1 MVKSATI
8 YDVASGAGVSIT
20 TVSRYLN
27 NPQQVAEKTRKRIQ
41 IAMRELEFVPKAEA
55 VARARTQTRR
65 IAVLTPFLTAQSFVQ
80 RIDAIHRVLLPK
92 GYEMITYTVD
102 SQDQLDAYLSV
113 LPVNNRIDAMI
124 VLALPISEEAA
135 TVFDANSIPLV
146 GVEVGSSSISS
157 VEIDNIRGG
166 KLAASYLVGRGYRQ
180 MGFFGESGEPVY
192 SMHATQERLQGFS
205 QKLSELGFPID
216 EDHICFH
223 EYGIQPT
230 VDAALELLS
239 RPFRPDAVFCSSD
252 YQAIC
257 VQKAARMLDIRVP
270 QQLGILGFDDTYTA
284 DFMELSTIRQSL
296 ERSGEIAAGLV
307 IDKLEESQTQRKR
320 LLLDLTIV
328 ERKTT

>member
-1 MVKSATI
+1 
-8 YDVASGAGVSIT
+8 
-20 TVSRYLN
+20 
-27 NPQQVAEKTRKRIQ
+27 
-41 IAMRELEFVPKAEA
+41 MRELEFVPKAEA

-135 TVFDANSIPLV
+135 SVFDANSIPLV
-146 GVEVGSSSISS
+146 GVEVGSSSIST

-223 EYGIQPT
+223 EYGIEPT
-230 VDAALELLS
+230 VDAAMKLLS
-239 RPFRPDAVFCSSD
+239 GPFRPDAVFCSSD

>member
-1 MVKSATI
+1 MAKSATI

-146 GVEVGSSSISS
+146 GVEVGSSSIST

-192 SMHATQERLQGFS
+192 SMHATRERLQGFS

>member
-1 MVKSATI
+1 MAKSSTI

-135 TVFDANSIPLV
+135 SVFDANSIPLV
-146 GVEVGSSSISS
+146 GVEVGLSSISS

-180 MGFFGESGEPVY
+180 MGFLGESGEPVY
-192 SMHATQERLQGFS
+192 SMHATQERLQGFT

-307 IDKLEESQTQRKR
+307 IDKLEESQTQHKH

>member
-1 MVKSATI
+1 
-8 YDVASGAGVSIT
+8 
-20 TVSRYLN
+20 
-27 NPQQVAEKTRKRIQ
+27 
-41 IAMRELEFVPKAEA
+41 
-55 VARARTQTRR
+55 
-65 IAVLTPFLTAQSFVQ
+65 
-80 RIDAIHRVLLPK
+80 
-92 GYEMITYTVD
+92 
-102 SQDQLDAYLSV
+102 
-113 LPVNNRIDAMI
+113 MI

>member
-146 GVEVGSSSISS
+146 GVEVGSSSIST

>member
-1 MVKSATI
+1 MAKSATI

-27 NPQQVAEKTRKRIQ
+27 NPQQVAERTRKKIQ

-55 VARARTQTRR
+55 VARARAQTKR

-113 LPVNNRIDAMI
+113 LPVNNRIDATI
-124 VLALPISEEAA
+124 VLALPIPEEAA
-135 TVFDANSIPLV
+135 TVFNANSIPLV
-146 GVEVGSSSISS
+146 GVEAGLSSISG
-157 VEIDNIRGG
+157 VVIDNIKGG

-180 MGFFGESGEPVY
+180 VGFFGESGEPVY
-192 SMHATQERLQGFS
+192 SMQATQERLQGFR
-205 QKLSELGFPID
+205 QKLSELGYPID
-216 EDHICFH
+216 ENHICFH
-223 EYGIQPT
+223 EYGIQST
-230 VDAALELLS
+230 VDAAVSLLS
-239 RPFRPDAVFCSSD
+239 KPFRPDAVFCSSD
-252 YQAIC
+252 YQAIS

-270 QQLGILGFDDTYTA
+270 QQLGILGFDDTYNA

-296 ERSGEIAAGLV
+296 ERSGEIAAGLI
-307 IDKLEESQTQRKR
+307 IDQLEGDLTQRR
-320 LLLDLTIV
+320 RMILDLTIV

>member
-1 MVKSATI
+1 MAKSATI

-135 TVFDANSIPLV
+135 SVFDANSIPLV
-146 GVEVGSSSISS
+146 GVEVGLSSISS

-166 KLAASYLVGRGYRQ
+166 RLAASYLVGRGYRQ
-180 MGFFGESGEPVY
+180 MGFLGESGEPVY
-192 SMHATQERLQGFS
+192 SMHATQERLQGFT

-307 IDKLEESQTQRKR
+307 IDKLEESQTQHKR